1 MTIVF
6 TFSTTNSLSS
16 SLMATLSRRT
26 TDLSRRYEQQCRCA
40 TNSRNTRSKCGPRQ
54 RHCRKVMSRAELL
67 SIEFSVREAALPH
80 AAGPVGPRP
89 FPSRG
94 GWGQICSRDT
104 LRILSFR
111 PSQRVRPEVAG
122 PMTGSARAGIH
133 NHESSHTVSE
143 LNASHRDYG
152 FRVALSRS
160 SSAPTKWGRGTTPS
174 VVEGARQSDAPS
186 TILRAFA
193 LRMVPLPRFAGQERI
208 IVLATH
214 RFSSC

>member
-1 MTIVF
+1 V
-6 TFSTTNSLSS
+6 
-16 SLMATLSRRT
+16 
-26 TDLSRRYEQQCRCA
+26 
-40 TNSRNTRSKCGPRQ
+40 
-54 RHCRKVMSRAELL
+54 
-67 SIEFSVREAALPH
+67 EAN
-80 AAGPVGPRP
+80 P
-89 FPSRG
+89 FPGRV
-94 GWGQICSRDT
+94 T
-104 LRILSFR
+104 HLSFR

-122 PMTGSARAGIH
+122 PMTGSARAAIH

-208 IVLATH
+208 IVLAACF
-214 RFSSC
+214 FSSPRVRGEGGERRLPRAG